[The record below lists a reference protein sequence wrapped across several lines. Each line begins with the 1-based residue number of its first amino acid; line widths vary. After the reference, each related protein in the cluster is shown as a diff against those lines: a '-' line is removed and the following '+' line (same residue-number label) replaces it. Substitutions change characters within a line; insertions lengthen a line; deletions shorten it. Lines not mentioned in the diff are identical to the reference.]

1 MLRAAP
7 SNARFAAPIFS
18 IEVPRA
24 QPNLTIGVN
33 ERIVTTNVTE
43 IEISL
48 QAKEILSFMVQ
59 LFWLFHQVLTALCLL
74 LSLIL
79 LLILCELLR
88 SLLGSLFWFF
98 TAWAY
103 WHVSHMG
110 RLFWAKYSSLLLF
123 HLYCAGLW
131 RMLSLFYEHQKLL
144 VLL

>member
-59 LFWLFHQVLTALCLL
+59 LFWLFHQVLTALCFL

-88 SLLGSLFWFF
+88 SLLGSLF
-98 TAWAY
+98 
-103 WHVSHMG
+103 
-110 RLFWAKYSSLLLF
+110 
-123 HLYCAGLW
+123 
-131 RMLSLFYEHQKLL
+131 
-144 VLL
+144 